1 MRYFWLLIMAFFL
14 PTLAKADCLKVSD
27 DPQISMRLDRLQALK
42 AINFERKDI
51 FQALWDTSLYET
63 MGCWAT
69 PVGNFDAQTLS
80 VGVLQWNYGQNS
92 LQQLMNGYKAQ
103 FPDDASF
110 KAEVAQLM
118 PNYGT
123 VAFADDCL
131 VTPTPQSC
139 KDKILAAHTPDNKLN
154 PTIAAE
160 YEALFNSLKMRQT
173 QVDVFSDYLIEMTPK
188 FQALFGDDIT
198 PLKVKWG
205 IDVAIQ
211 QGFLKYNDQNY
222 FLKPDDVTAINKIY
236 ASQDVEK
243 RKAAQYSIIRWY
255 SGLCGGIY
263 QGVNA
268 PQCNYN
274 IKSWCAV
281 IKHGLSDEQAQLL
294 NFTYVRSR
302 IAQGQSGRWQAN
314 AFARRTKIAL
324 NTGWVGKEKDG
335 LPKGVHNT
343 WKCNKWLVEE

>member
-1 MRYFWLLIMAFFL
+1 MRFLLLFL
-14 PTLAKADCLKVSD
+14 TALLLPNFAKAECLKVAD
-27 DPQISMRLDRLQALK
+27 DPQINMRLDRLDALK
-42 AINFERKDI
+42 AINFERKDV

-92 LQQLMNGYKAQ
+92 LQKLMTGYKAQ
-103 FPDDASF
+103 FTDDAAF
-110 KAEVAQLM
+110 QAEVSQLM
-118 PNYGT
+118 PNYGA
-123 VAFADDCL
+123 VAFSEDCL
-131 VTPTPQSC
+131 IVPTPQSC
-139 KDKILAAHTPDNKLN
+139 KDKIIAAHTPENKLN

-173 QVDVFSDYLIEMTPK
+173 QVDVFSDYLIELTPK
-188 FQALFGDDIT
+188 LQALFGDDVT

-222 FLKPDDVTAINKIY
+222 YLKPDDVTTINKIFSGHDKY
-236 ASQDVEK
+236 KQ
-243 RKAAQYSIIRWY
+243 KATQLSIIRWY

-263 QGVNA
+263 QGVTTE
-268 PQCNYN
+268 QCNYN
-274 IKSWCAV
+274 IKTWCAV
-281 IKHGLSDEQAQLL
+281 INHGLSDEQAQLL
-294 NFTYVRSR
+294 NYTYVRSR

-324 NTGWVGKEKDG
+324 NSGWVGKEKVG
-335 LPKGVHNT
+335 LPKGVRKT
-343 WKCNKWLVEE
+343 RKCNKWLVE